1 MTLCFPLILIIKKNK
16 MFRKLLLMLT
26 FTMSFMT
33 LQAQNSSTLYKGTV
47 NGKMPVTL
55 FLQSVENGCGGD
67 PYYNGMYRYEKVS
80 NWLEL
85 NVTEG
90 VKQQFAM
97 VEEGFTGLMI
107 LKKEGDLMNGIWIS
121 PDGKKQIPVQLKK
134 VTVSSKELE
143 SYRNKMEQL
152 NYENHDC

>member
-1 MTLCFPLILIIKKNK
+1 MLRKFLLILA
-16 MFRKLLLMLT
+16 
-26 FTMSFMT
+26 FTTYFTS
-33 LQAQNSSTLYKGTV
+33 LQAQNTSTLYKGTV
-47 NGKMPVTL
+47 NGKMQVTL

-80 NWLEL
+80 NWLQL

-90 VKQQFAM
+90 IKQQFAM

-107 LKKEGDLMNGIWIS
+107 LKKEGDMMNGTWIS
-121 PDGKKQIPVQLKK
+121 PDNKKQIPVQLKK
-134 VTVSSKELE
+134 VTISKKEMQTYE
-143 SYRNKMEQL
+143 DKMEKL

>member
-1 MTLCFPLILIIKKNK
+1 
-16 MFRKLLLMLT
+16 MFRQILLTLT
-26 FTMSFMT
+26 FTISFIS
-33 LQAQNSSTLYKGTV
+33 LHAQNSSTLYKGMV

-67 PYYNGMYRYEKVS
+67 PYYNAMYRYEKVS
-80 NWLEL
+80 NWLQL
-85 NVTEG
+85 SVTEG

-107 LKKEGDLMNGIWIS
+107 LKKEGDVMSGTWIS
-121 PDGKKQIPVQLKK
+121 PDGKKQIPVELKK
-134 VTVSSKELE
+134 ATISKKDME
-143 SYRNKMEQL
+143 SYEDRMEKL

>member
-1 MTLCFPLILIIKKNK
+1 
-16 MFRKLLLMLT
+16 MFRKFLLILA
-26 FTMSFMT
+26 FTTYFTS
-33 LQAQNSSTLYKGTV
+33 LQAQNTSTLYKGTV
-47 NGKMPVTL
+47 NGKMQVTL

-67 PYYNGMYRYEKVS
+67 PFYNGMYRYEKVS
-80 NWLEL
+80 NWLQL

-107 LKKEGDLMNGIWIS
+107 LKKEGDVMNGTWIS
-121 PDGKKQIPVQLKK
+121 PDNKKQLPVQLKK
-134 VTVSSKELE
+134 VNISKKEMQTYE
-143 SYRNKMEQL
+143 DKMEKL